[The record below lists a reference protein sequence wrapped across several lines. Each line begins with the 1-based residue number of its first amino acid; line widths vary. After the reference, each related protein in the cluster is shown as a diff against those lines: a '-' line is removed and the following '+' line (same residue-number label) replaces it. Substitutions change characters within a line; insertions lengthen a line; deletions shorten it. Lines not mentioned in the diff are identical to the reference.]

1 MKYRQFWFL
10 WWFQFVNSF
19 HVVVH
24 PKASPS
30 LLNSSVWWKCIIYNF
45 ILKTSNPSLSQWIYT
60 LSMYGTMSVAFYI
73 LFSLFSYVVYLIF
86 VYFYKFN
93 LNVKCL
99 FILWIYISETIW
111 YESSKIANFVQTL
124 IVLSTEK
131 AWIII
136 NCNGIDQK

>member
-1 MKYRQFWFL
+1 
-10 WWFQFVNSF
+10 
-19 HVVVH
+19 
-24 PKASPS
+24 
-30 LLNSSVWWKCIIYNF
+30 
-45 ILKTSNPSLSQWIYT
+45 
-60 LSMYGTMSVAFYI
+60 MYGTMYVAFNI

-111 YESSKIANFVQTL
+111 YESSKIANFVHIL
-124 IVLSTEK
+124 IVLSTKK